1 MPATAAPPSAWKK
14 PPTIKS
20 VSGIK
25 PAGLSAFGRNA
36 GAYVGDIKAESKLAA
51 AGEDSESL
59 NLDVENLEAM
69 ESMPMGELVGIIKSW
84 NSAKGFGFITS
95 DQVDGDVFFSKSELP
110 PEAREVHGS
119 ILEGREVNLDSRTGP
134 DGRARATMVQIVATE
149 GKPLLGVI
157 KSYSDRHRYG
167 FITSSALTEDARF
180 QATDLPPGLSLM
192 GTNLKGHFV
201 TFDVQ
206 QLPDGKVR
214 VTKMQLQ
221 APSGGGVN
229 PATLR
234 AAPPPSFNVGTFAM
248 PPARIQPWN
257 PHPRLPARP
266 PPVATMPSDDSGM
279 SGVVKSYSERN
290 GYGFINAPGQQVDI
304 KFAKQDLLAPG
315 VAPGT
320 SVSFVPVMTPDG
332 RMQARQVAL
341 STDRGIKRSASPA
354 DSLDSFDPFDVL
366 ERPTKQPRVGGG
378 GGMSWA
384 SVAAGIQASSPAEM
398 PTDGERLTGVVKSF
412 IPSTG
417 FGFITS
423 DQAPGDIY
431 FARSV
436 MPPEMHY
443 MELTGQ
449 AVTFELTY
457 ASDGKLRSR
466 NVALA

>member
-214 VTKMQLQ
+214 VKTMQLQ
-221 APSGGGVN
+221 GQSGANVN
-229 PATLR
+229 PVTADPPTFS
-234 AAPPPSFNVGTFAM
+234 AAAFPR
-248 PPARIQPWN
+248 PPARIQPWS
-257 PHPRLPARP
+257 PHPRPPAMP
-266 PPVATMPSDDSGM
+266 PPPAGVPPSAGSMLKGT
-279 SGVVKSYSERN
+279 VKSYSDRH
-290 GYGFINAPGQQVDI
+290 GYGFINAPGQVVDI
-304 KFAKQDLLAPG
+304 KFAKQDLLSPSIA
-315 VAPGT
+315 AGT
-320 SVSFVPVMTPDG
+320 LVSFVPITTPDG
-332 RMQARQVAL
+332 RMQARQVSMA
-341 STDRGIKRSASPA
+341 GGMKRCISPA
-354 DSLDSFDPFDVL
+354 DGFHSFD
-366 ERPTKQPRVGGG
+366 RPKKQQRIG

-384 SVAAGIQASSPAEM
+384 SAAAATQQQLPAEM
-398 PTDGERLTGVVKSF
+398 PADGERLAGVVRSY
-412 IPSTG
+412 IPSSG
-417 FGFITS
+417 FGFITC
-423 DQAPGDIY
+423 DEVPGDIY
-431 FARSV
+431 FGRSM
-436 MPPEMHY
+436 MPPDMHS
-443 MELTGQ
+443 MELSGRM
-449 AVTFELTY
+449 VTFELAY
-457 ASDGKLRSR
+457 ASDGKLRGR
-466 NVALA
+466 DVALA